1 MEIAY
6 SAVSTRFQHDVG
18 GICVLKGEVHRCIA
32 VLAKVDEIT
41 KHYGRITHGTSPRS
55 CCSLFWKQEM
65 EITLVG
71 LQNAG
76 KSTLVNVI
84 AVTKLYQHC

>member
-1 MEIAY
+1 
-6 SAVSTRFQHDVG
+6 
-18 GICVLKGEVHRCIA
+18 
-32 VLAKVDEIT
+32 
-41 KHYGRITHGTSPRS
+41 
-55 CCSLFWKQEM
+55 M